1 MPDDPVVKLM
11 KEAPISF
18 LGTVERL
25 GAATMSDLPIDQ
37 RTAIVRVD
45 QVLHAPAAFAQL
57 GGTQIT
63 VQLAE
68 KADPPK
74 QGEQFAFF
82 VTGVA
87 FGDSIAV
94 AEIGRLP
101 AADLQPHL
109 AKAQAMGSAPL
120 AELQAEVEAAALR
133 DHVADASL
141 VVVGRVSK
149 LEEVRTRQGEHD
161 QHYWKATIDVH
172 HVEKGR
178 LRGDQVEVLYANSL
192 DVRWRDAP
200 KPKAGQ
206 EAVWILHDTDRRTR
220 PLGRYV
226 ILHPEDV
233 QPVQHLEALRADG
246 S

>member
-1 MPDDPVVKLM
+1 MPDDPVVDLM
-11 KEAPISF
+11 KEAAISF
-18 LGTVERL
+18 LGTVDRL
-25 GAATMSDLPIDQ
+25 GAATMSDLPIDE

-57 GGTQIT
+57 GGTSIT

-68 KADPPK
+68 KGDPPK
-74 QGEQFAFF
+74 QGEQYAFF
-82 VTGVA
+82 VNGVA

-94 AEIGRLP
+94 QEVGRLP

-109 AKAQAMGSAPL
+109 AKAHAMGAAPL
-120 AELQAEVEAAALR
+120 AELEAASLR
-133 DHVADASL
+133 EHVADASL
-141 VVVGRVSK
+141 VVVGRVAK

-161 QHYWKATIDVH
+161 QQYWMATIDVH

-178 LRGDQVEVLYANSL
+178 LRGDQVEALYANSL

-206 EAVWILHDTDRRTR
+206 EAVWILHDTDRKIRK
-220 PLGRYV
+220 LGRYV

>member
-1 MPDDPVVKLM
+1 MPDDPVVDLM
-11 KEAPISF
+11 KEAAISF
-18 LGTVERL
+18 LGTVDRL
-25 GAATMSDLPIDQ
+25 GAATMSDLPIDE

-57 GGTQIT
+57 GGTSIT

-68 KADPPK
+68 KGDPPK
-74 QGEQFAFF
+74 QGEQYAFF
-82 VTGVA
+82 VNGVA

-94 AEIGRLP
+94 QEVGRLP

-109 AKAQAMGSAPL
+109 AKAHAMGAAPL
-120 AELQAEVEAAALR
+120 AELQAEVEAASLR
-133 DHVADASL
+133 EHVADASL
-141 VVVGRVSK
+141 VVVGRVAK

-161 QHYWKATIDVH
+161 QQYWMATIDVH

-178 LRGDQVEVLYANSL
+178 LRGDQVEALYANSL

-206 EAVWILHDTDRRTR
+206 EAVWILHDTDRKIRK
-220 PLGRYV
+220 LGRYV